1 MRVNKNYWLA
11 AGGTLAVAGAMI
23 MFSAHRI
30 EAQYSS
36 PVRVMNT
43 SSGPALNSS
52 VDDPG
57 RVAYQSGSFPNA
69 SPPTNSVTFNFPPVP
84 ANHRL
89 VVQHLSGNLTFST
102 NGTAVIQSVGTNF
115 FASSMAGLAAFDQ
128 PVLMYFEP
136 GLVQVLVSGLNNQT
150 FSGLQTLNM
159 TGYMLDCSAAPCSA
173 IAH

>member
-30 EAQYSS
+30 DAQCSS

-102 NGTAVIQSVGTNF
+102 NGTAVVQTVGANIFPFSITPLGRVF
-115 FASSMAGLAAFDQ
+115 H
-128 PVLMYFEP
+128 PVLVVFYTS
-136 GLVQVLVSGLNNQT
+136 LRTALLVSLR
-150 FSGLQTLNM
+150 
-159 TGYMLDCSAAPCSA
+159 
-173 IAH
+173 